1 MEERA
6 REERAVGSDYVCF
19 KILVIF
25 VVIPQQCVT
34 VKCFIC
40 QLHSCPQTALGLVG
54 HFTVAFFSPFPPRL
68 PVAGVESSQLY
79 QLHHGNKNTLTC
91 YSEDRAHYPAGAP
104 RSFADWGLASTCM
117 KLHTKALE
125 KHLNQLTQ
133 TVQKSICHNCY
144 YCLNS
149 YNNSGSLIN
158 QPVNKLKSST
168 RKGPTFLCCPG
179 CRDQ

>member
-1 MEERA
+1 M
-6 REERAVGSDYVCF
+6 
-19 KILVIF
+19 
-25 VVIPQQCVT
+25 CVL
-34 VKCFIC
+34 KF
-40 QLHSCPQTALGLVG
+40 QSYLLSSHSNVSLSNALSVSCTLA
-54 HFTVAFFSPFPPRL
+54 HRQPWALWDTSPWLFFFPFPPRL

-149 YNNSGSLIN
+149 YNNSGSHFN